1 MRTNEH
7 VDAAEVAHRVAAY
20 PMLVEALE
28 ELLSFLGEPTSNA
41 GEDEIRFGRYALA
54 RAKFRKGE

>member
-41 GEDEIRFGRYALA
+41 GEDEIRFGR
-54 RAKFRKGE
+54 